1 MSKDRALDEGLAEL
15 SQYFVGD
22 KTMLDTLHRVATLAV
37 EAIVPAAYV
46 GLTMLI
52 DGALMTGVFT
62 DPEAPEIDRA
72 QYETGEGPCLDA
84 FRTGEIHRVIS
95 TEADGPW
102 PAFRAACRAHGIMST
117 ASFPMLIDDVRHGAF
132 NIYSTDTDAFGA
144 DEIRTGRSFAAQ
156 AGVVVAY
163 ARSYWNARQLSE
175 HLEAALVHRAEI
187 EQAKG
192 IIIASTGVTAD
203 AAFEVLVKQS
213 QHENRKLRDV
223 AADLVKSKIRERPAD
238 PV

>member
-1 MSKDRALDEGLAEL
+1 MSKDRALDDGLAEL

-22 KTMLDTLHRVATLAV
+22 QTMLDTLHRVATLAV
-37 EAIVPAAYV
+37 EAIEPAAYA

-52 DGALMTGVFT
+52 DGELMTGVFT
-62 DPEAPEIDRA
+62 DVEAPEIDRA

-84 FRTGEIHRVIS
+84 FRTGEIHRVIA
-95 TEADGPW
+95 TDGDGPW
-102 PAFRAACRAHGIMST
+102 PAFRAACLERGIMST
-117 ASFPMLIDDVRHGAF
+117 ASFPMLIDDVRHGAL
-132 NIYSTDTDAFGA
+132 NMYSTSTDAFGA

-192 IIIASTGVTAD
+192 IIIASTGVSPD
-203 AAFEVLVKQS
+203 AAFEVLVRQS

-223 AADLVKSKIRERPAD
+223 AAELVKSKIRERPAEE
-238 PV
+238 

>member
-37 EAIVPAAYV
+37 EAIAPAAYA

-52 DGALMTGVFT
+52 DGAPTTGVFT

-72 QYETGEGPCLDA
+72 QYETGEGPCLEA

-102 PAFRAACRAHGIMST
+102 PAFRAACRARGIMST
-117 ASFPMLIDDVRHGAF
+117 ASFPMLIDDVRHGAL
-132 NIYSTDTDAFGA
+132 NMYSTETDAFGA

-156 AGVVVAY
+156 AGVVIAY

-192 IIIASTGVTAD
+192 IIIASTGVTPD

>member
-1 MSKDRALDEGLAEL
+1 
-15 SQYFVGD
+15 
-22 KTMLDTLHRVATLAV
+22 MLDTLHRVATLAV
-37 EAIVPAAYV
+37 EAIEPAAYA

-52 DGALMTGVFT
+52 DGELMTGVFT
-62 DPEAPEIDRA
+62 DADAPEIDRA
-72 QYETGEGPCLDA
+72 QYDTGEGPCLDA
-84 FRTGEIHRVIS
+84 FRTGEIHRVTS

-117 ASFPMLIDDVRHGAF
+117 ASFPMLIDDVRHGAL
-132 NIYSTDTDAFGA
+132 NIYSTDSDAFGA
-144 DEIRTGRSFAAQ
+144 DEIRTGRSFVAQ

-163 ARSYWNARQLSE
+163 ARSYWNARQLSD

-192 IIIASTGVTAD
+192 IIIASTGVSAD

-223 AADLVKSKIRERPAD
+223 AAELVKSKIRDRHPD
-238 PV
+238 D

>member
-1 MSKDRALDEGLAEL
+1 MSQDRALDEGLDEL

-37 EAIVPAAYV
+37 EAIDPAAYA

-52 DGALMTGVFT
+52 DGEMMTGVFT
-62 DPEAPEIDRA
+62 DADAPEIDRA
-72 QYETGEGPCLDA
+72 QYDTGEGPCLDA
-84 FRTGEIHRVIS
+84 FRTGEIHRITS

-117 ASFPMLIDDVRHGAF
+117 ASFPMLIDDVRHGAL
-132 NIYSTDTDAFGA
+132 NIYSTGTDAFGA
-144 DEIRTGRSFAAQ
+144 EEIRMGRSFAAQ

-163 ARSYWNARQLSE
+163 ARSYWNARQLSA

-223 AADLVKSKIRERPAD
+223 AAELVKSKIRDRHPDE
-238 PV
+238 

>member
-1 MSKDRALDEGLAEL
+1 MSQNRALDEGLAEL

-37 EAIVPAAYV
+37 EAIEPAAYA

-52 DGALMTGVFT
+52 DGEMMTGVFT
-62 DPEAPEIDRA
+62 DADTPEIDRA
-72 QYETGEGPCLDA
+72 QYDTGEGPCLDA
-84 FRTGEIHRVIS
+84 FRTGEIHRVTS

-117 ASFPMLIDDVRHGAF
+117 ASFPMLIDDVRHGAL
-132 NIYSTDTDAFGA
+132 NIYSTDSDAFGV

-163 ARSYWNARQLSE
+163 ARSYWNARQLSD

-192 IIIASTGVTAD
+192 IIIASTGVSAD

-223 AADLVKSKIRERPAD
+223 AAELVKSKIRDRHPDE
-238 PV
+238 

>member
-1 MSKDRALDEGLAEL
+1 MSQDRAFDDGLAEL

-37 EAIVPAAYV
+37 EAIEPAAYA

-52 DGALMTGVFT
+52 DGEMMTGVFT
-62 DPEAPEIDRA
+62 DADAPEIDRA
-72 QYETGEGPCLDA
+72 QYDTGEGPCLDA
-84 FRTGEIHRVIS
+84 FRTGEIHRVTS

-117 ASFPMLIDDVRHGAF
+117 ASFPMLIDDVRHGAL

-163 ARSYWNARQLSE
+163 ARSYWNARQLSG

-192 IIIASTGVTAD
+192 IIIASTGVSPD

-213 QHENRKLRDV
+213 QPENRKLRDV
-223 AADLVKSKIRERPAD
+223 AAELVKSKIRTRD
-238 PV
+238 PDE

>member
-1 MSKDRALDEGLAEL
+1 MSKDRARDDGLVEL

-37 EAIVPAAYV
+37 EAIEPAAYA

-52 DGALMTGVFT
+52 DGELMTSVFT

-72 QYETGEGPCLDA
+72 QYDTGEGPCLDA
-84 FRTGEIHRVIS
+84 FRTGEIHRITS

-102 PAFRAACRAHGIMST
+102 PAFRAACRARGIQST
-117 ASFPMLIDDVRHGAF
+117 ASFPMLIDDVRHGAL
-132 NIYSTDTDAFGA
+132 NMYSTKVDAFGA
-144 DEIRTGRSFAAQ
+144 EELRTGRTFAAQ
-156 AGVVVAY
+156 AGAVVAY
-163 ARSYWNARQLSE
+163 ARSYWNARQLSD

-192 IIIASTGVTAD
+192 IIIATTGVSPD
-203 AAFEVLVKQS
+203 AAFEVLVQQS

-223 AADLVKSKIRERPAD
+223 ATDLVKSKIRNRQPEE
-238 PV
+238 

>member
-1 MSKDRALDEGLAEL
+1 
-15 SQYFVGD
+15 
-22 KTMLDTLHRVATLAV
+22 MLDTLHRVATLAV
-37 EAIVPAAYV
+37 EAIEPAAYA
-46 GLTMLI
+46 GLTMLV
-52 DGALMTGVFT
+52 DGELMTGVFT
-62 DPEAPEIDRA
+62 DPDAPEIDRA
-72 QYETGEGPCLDA
+72 QYDTGEGPCLDA
-84 FRTGEIHRVIS
+84 FRTGEIHRISS

-102 PAFRAACRAHGIMST
+102 PAFREACRAHGIKST
-117 ASFPMLIDDVRHGAF
+117 ASFPMLIDDVRHGAL
-132 NIYSTDTDAFGA
+132 NMYSVTADAFGA
-144 DEIRTGRSFAAQ
+144 DELRAGRVFAAQ

-192 IIIASTGVTAD
+192 IIIASTGVTPD

-223 AADLVKSKIRERPAD
+223 AADLVKSKIRNRQREE
-238 PV
+238 